1 MVDFNAMMEL
11 SVTAITAATIVR
23 VVSPVLKINPRCVQ
37 IKLLVQMGRTTAVKP
52 IVLGIQIG
60 EEIENVVRRIF
71 Q

>member
-11 SVTAITAATIVR
+11 SVTAITAATIIR
-23 VVSPVLKINPRCVQ
+23 VVSRFLRINLKCVE
-37 IKLLVQMGRTTAVKP
+37 IKLLVQVGRTTAVKP